1 MFLSILLPIV
11 NARERLLLLCR
22 KGVPQPDNEE
32 GIREGPIK
40 VDNNIGKAWC
50 RLATTTWIALLLS
63 GNNNIDK
70 PCCWVAKT
78 TLISPVVGWQQQH
91 L

>member
-1 MFLSILLPIV
+1 MQSAIIV
-11 NARERLLLLCR
+11 SFSCLKYDDDHVYIPFNPFNAFSMVLVNKRFLLLCR

-50 RLATTTWIALLLS
+50 RLATTTLVS
-63 GNNNIDK
+63 
-70 PCCWVAKT
+70 T
-78 TLISPVVGWQQQH
+78 VVGWQQQN
-91 L
+91 